1 MPFGWWPNYHLTMN
15 DIKFSS
21 DVYYNTQTRDFV
33 SLSVDESTNEII
45 ILDSDTGE
53 ELERVS
59 KDTFNFELYVS
70 VNSSAVEYPVKEFNA
85 TVERMFRRLTSDL
98 PFKDRVAFEYSRQHV
113 EITEK
118 ENTNTRE

>member
-1 MPFGWWPNYHLTMN
+1 MSFGWWPNYHLTMN
-15 DIKFSS
+15 DMKFSS

>member
-15 DIKFSS
+15 ETQFSS
-21 DVYYNTQTRDFV
+21 YVYYNTQTRDFV

-45 ILDSDTGE
+45 ISDSDTGE
-53 ELERVS
+53 ELECVS
-59 KDTFNFELYVS
+59 KDTFNSELYVS
-70 VNSSAVEYPVKEFNA
+70 VRPLAVEYPVKEFNA